1 MQHTLKASQFI
12 GSTYNTQTL
21 FEQTLLLRLRIF
33 CLRFPDNT
41 MWGSLVLLPFLL
53 SGNIVLSFN
62 LSILHTNDVHSRIEE
77 ANAFGGRCRPGRPCF
92 GGVARLASKVQEV
105 RSTDDNVI
113 LLDAGD
119 WFQGTLWYYFF
130 RSSVLSQFTNE
141 LRYDAMTIGNHEF
154 DDGVEELVTFLR
166 DVNFPVVS
174 ANINTSREPEL
185 RSLFSPSVVLNVSG
199 EYLGIVGYTTTD
211 TPFISDSGNNLV
223 FSAVVASVQA
233 EVDKLLDQGVNKIIA
248 LGHAGILVDQEV
260 ASRVRGVDIVVGGHT
275 NTFLY
280 TGPPPSTEEPYD
292 VYPIAVYPDHATS
305 PVLVVQ
311 AYAFGK
317 YLGHLRVTFD
327 DDGKV
332 TQWAGNP
339 ILLDDTVPKDANI
352 SAEVARLAASLA
364 NKTEESVGTTQV
376 LLGGECKSGECNI
389 GNLITNSMVHHN
401 IKHPDETSWNDV
413 AIAVLNSGGIRS
425 IIDQGSITVGDVVG
439 CIPFENTIDIVELRG
454 EDVLRM
460 LEHSAILIGHPRFLQ
475 VSGLRVV
482 YDKTKAPGHRVVKV
496 DALCSTGCLIP
507 EYRPLDP
514 TASYKIIMPTFL
526 ANGGDGY
533 NMIAENKTA
542 HYIPGDLDTDI
553 LIEYIKTA
561 SPVSVGLE
569 GRIRVINS
577 TQEEPQQPCP
587 TMAAPST
594 GHFFTTDDDDHF
606 EDEPD
611 DVDKNIVALAV
622 GIPAALVLTIA
633 VIACVI
639 WGVKRSRNKFT
650 MTNSNPGMAQA
661 NPVFAMEKGING

>member
-1 MQHTLKASQFI
+1 
-12 GSTYNTQTL
+12 
-21 FEQTLLLRLRIF
+21 
-33 CLRFPDNT
+33 
-41 MWGSLVLLPFLL
+41 MWRYFVLLPFLL
-53 SGNIVLSFN
+53 SGSIVRPFH
-62 LSILHTNDVHSRIEE
+62 LSILHTNDVHSRIQE
-77 ANAFGGRCRPGRPCF
+77 ANAFGGRCRPGQPCF
-92 GGVARLASKVQEV
+92 GGVARMASKVEEV
-105 RSTDDNVI
+105 RTIEDNVI

-130 RSSVLSQFTNE
+130 RSSVLSQFMNE

-154 DDGVEELVTFLR
+154 DDGVEELVLSEER
-166 DVNFPVVS
+166 KLSCVS
-174 ANINTSREPEL
+174 ANINASREPEL

-211 TPFISDSGNNLV
+211 TPFISDPGDNLV
-223 FSAVVASVQA
+223 FSALVESVQE

-248 LGHAGILVDQEV
+248 LGHAGIFVDQEV

-280 TGPPPSTEEPYD
+280 TGKPPSNEEPYG
-292 VYPIAVYPDHATS
+292 VYPIAVYPDHDPTS

-332 TQWAGNP
+332 THWAGDP
-339 ILLDDTVPKDANI
+339 ILLNDTVPKDTNI
-352 SAEVARLAASLA
+352 SAEVARLATSLA
-364 NKTEESVGTTQV
+364 NKTEQSVGTTQV
-376 LLGGECKSGECNI
+376 LLGGECDFGECNI
-389 GNLITNSMVHHN
+389 GNLITDSMVHHN

-425 IIDQGSITVGDVVG
+425 IIGQGTITVGDIVG
-439 CIPFENTIDIVELRG
+439 CIPFMNTIDIVELRG
-454 EDVLRM
+454 EDVVRM
-460 LEHSAILIGHPRFLQ
+460 LEHSASLIGHPRFLQ

-482 YDKTKAPGHRVVKV
+482 YDKTKDPGHRVVRV
-496 DALCSTGCLIP
+496 EARCSTGCLIP

-514 TASYKIIMPTFL
+514 AASYKIIMPTFL

-553 LIEYIKTA
+553 LIAYIKTT

-569 GRIRVINS
+569 GRIKVINS
-577 TQEEPQQPCP
+577 TQEGAHVLQPCP
-587 TMAAPST
+587 TMAAPTT
-594 GHFFTTDDDDHF
+594 GLVFTT
-606 EDEPD
+606 EPD
-611 DVDKNIVALAV
+611 DHYDGDFDNKNIIALAV
-622 GIPAALVLTIA
+622 GIPAALILTVA

-639 WGVKRSRNKFT
+639 RCVKRSRNNFT
-650 MTNSNPGMAQA
+650 MTSRKQAHA
-661 NPVFAMEKGING
+661 NPVFAMENGMKG